1 MKTKNLMMM
10 KPLIM
15 TKKTV
20 KYFSI
25 SMMKTQTKTLRRR
38 RRKRRRWRKSWIS
51 YTM

>member
-1 MKTKNLMMM
+1 MKTKSLMVM

-20 KYFSI
+20 KYFSS
-25 SMMKTQTKTLRRR
+25 SMMKTQTQTLRRR
-38 RRKRRRWRKSWIS
+38 SRKRRWRKSWIS